1 MGRSSA
7 GQGDDRRARIAAQ
20 RAAQRRAQTRNRLI
34 IAGGAV
40 VVVVA
45 VVIALVLAHG
55 GSGGSGQASDSGSPG
70 PTGTELASLTAQ
82 VTSVPAAVLDQV
94 GGGQATSVPSA
105 ITGDPLTSDG
115 KPEMLYI
122 GAEYCPYCAAERWSM
137 IVALSRFG
145 TFTGLATIR
154 SAARNGAGSAEPYP
168 NTATWTFANASFAS
182 SYLTFTSVEEF
193 TNIPD
198 PSTGG
203 YTTLQTPT
211 AEQQALLEK
220 YDAANNGAIP
230 FIDFGNRYMSVGAS
244 YDPGVL
250 KGLTWSQI
258 AADLHEP
265 TTQVAKSA
273 LGAANYIT
281 AALCKLTNGKPATA
295 CTSAVQALQAR
306 I

>member
-1 MGRSSA
+1 MGKSSA
-7 GQGDDRRARIAAQ
+7 GSGGDRRARIAAQ
-20 RAAQRRAQTRNRLI
+20 RAAHQRARTRNRLLV
-34 IAGGAV
+34 AGGAI

-45 VVIALVLAHG
+45 VVLALVLLR
-55 GSGGSGQASDSGSPG
+55 GSGGGQATDSGPAG
-70 PTGTELASLTAQ
+70 PTGASLATLVTQ
-82 VTSVPAAVLDQV
+82 VTSVPAAALDQV
-94 GGGQATSVPSA
+94 GGGNATSVPTA
-105 ITGDPLTSDG
+105 ISGIPLTSDG

-154 SAARNGAGSAEPYP
+154 SASHNGAGTAEPYP
-168 NTATWTFANASFAS
+168 STATWTFANASYAS
-182 SYLTFTSVEEF
+182 SFLAFTGVEEY

-203 YTTLQTPT
+203 YTTLMTPT
-211 AEQQALLEK
+211 AEQQALLKK
-220 YDAANNGAIP
+220 YDAANNGPIP
-230 FIDFGNRYMSVGAS
+230 FIDYGNRFKSVGAS

-250 KGLTWSQI
+250 QGLSWSQI

-265 TTQVAKSA
+265 ATPVAKSV
-273 LGAANYIT
+273 LGAANYMT
-281 AALCKLTNGKPATA
+281 AVLCGLTDDKPATA
-295 CTSAVQALQAR
+295 CTATVKALQAR

>member
-1 MGRSSA
+1 MARSSA
-7 GQGDDRRARIAAQ
+7 GPGGDRRARIAAQ
-20 RAAQRRAQTRNRLI
+20 RAAQQRARTRNRLL
-34 IAGGAV
+34 IAGGAI

-45 VVIALVLAHG
+45 AVVAIVLAHG
-55 GSGGSGQASDSGSPG
+55 GGGQASGGASPG
-70 PTGTELASLTAQ
+70 PTGAELAGLTAQ

-94 GGGQATSVPSA
+94 GSGQATSVPSA
-105 ITGDPLTSDG
+105 IRGDPLTSGG
-115 KPEMLYI
+115 KPEMLYV
-122 GAEYCPYCAAERWSM
+122 GAEYCPYCAAERWPM

-145 TFTGLATIR
+145 TFSGLATTR
-154 SAARNGAGSAEPYP
+154 SAARNGAGTAEPYP
-168 NTATWTFANASFAS
+168 NTATWTFANAKYTSN
-182 SYLTFTSVEEF
+182 YLTFTSVEEY

-211 AEQQALLEK
+211 AEQQALVEK

-250 KGLTWSQI
+250 KDLTWSQI
-258 AADLHEP
+258 AADLHDP
-265 TTQVAKSA
+265 SAKVAKSA
-273 LGAANYIT
+273 LGAANFIT
-281 AALCKLTNGKPATA
+281 AALCKLTDDKPATA
-295 CTSAVQALQAR
+295 CTAAVQALQAK

>member
-45 VVIALVLAHG
+45 VVIALVLARG
-55 GSGGSGQASDSGSPG
+55 GSGGQASASGSPG

-82 VTSVPAAVLDQV
+82 VTSVPVAVLDQV
-94 GGGQATSVPSA
+94 GSGHATSVPSV

-168 NTATWTFANASFAS
+168 NTATWTFANASYTSGYVA
-182 SYLTFTSVEEF
+182 FTSVEEF

-250 KGLTWSQI
+250 QGLTWSQI
-258 AADLHEP
+258 AADLHDP
-265 TTQVAKSA
+265 TTTVAKSV
-273 LGAANYIT
+273 LGAANYMT

>member
-1 MGRSSA
+1 M
-7 GQGDDRRARIAAQ
+7 
-20 RAAQRRAQTRNRLI
+20 L
-34 IAGGAV
+34 IAGGAI

-45 VVIALVLAHG
+45 VVLAIVLAHG
-55 GSGGSGQASDSGSPG
+55 RGGQAPGSASPG
-70 PTGTELASLTAQ
+70 PTGSALAGLTAQ

-94 GGGQATSVPSA
+94 GSGQVTSVPSA
-105 ITGDPLTSDG
+105 ITGDPLTSGG

-145 TFTGLATIR
+145 TFTGLTTTR
-154 SAARNGAGSAEPYP
+154 SAARNGAGTAEPYP
-168 NTATWTFANASFAS
+168 NTATWTFANASYAS
-182 SYLTFTSVEEF
+182 DFLAFTPVETN

-198 PSTGG
+198 RSTGG
-203 YTTLQTPT
+203 YTTLMTPT

-230 FIDFGNRYMSVGAS
+230 FIDFGNKFMSVGAS

-250 KGLTWSQI
+250 QGLTWSQI
-258 AADLHEP
+258 AADLHDP
-265 TTQVAKSA
+265 ATQVAKSA

-281 AALCKLTNGKPATA
+281 AALCKLTSDKPATA
-295 CTSAVQALQAR
+295 CTAAVQVLQSR

>member
-1 MGRSSA
+1 MGKASTGRV
-7 GQGDDRRARIAAQ
+7 DRRERIAAQ
-20 RAAQRRAQTRNRLI
+20 RAAQERARTRNRLLL
-34 IAGGAV
+34 AGGAI

-45 VVIALVLAHG
+45 VVLALVFAHVG
-55 GSGGSGQASDSGSPG
+55 RSALDESPG
-70 PTGTELASLTAQ
+70 PTGASLARLTTQ

-94 GGGQATSVPSA
+94 GSGQVTSVPSK
-105 ITGDPLTSDG
+105 ITGAPLTSDG

-145 TFTGLATIR
+145 TFTGLATIH
-154 SAARNGAGSAEPYP
+154 SAARNGAGTAEPYP
-168 NTATWTFANASFAS
+168 NTATWTFANASFTS

-211 AEQQALLEK
+211 AEQQALLQK
-220 YDAANNGAIP
+220 YDAANSDAIP
-230 FIDFGNRYMSVGAS
+230 FIDFGNKYMSVGAS

-250 KGLTWSQI
+250 QGLTWSQI
-258 AADLHEP
+258 AADLHDP
-265 TTQVAKSA
+265 STRVAKSA

-281 AALCKLTNGKPATA
+281 AALCKLTGNKPAAA
-295 CTSAVQALQAR
+295 CTAAVQALQAR

>member
-1 MGRSSA
+1 MGKSSA
-7 GQGDDRRARIAAQ
+7 GPGDGRRERIAAQ
-20 RAAQRRAQTRNRLI
+20 RAAQQQAQRRNRLL

-40 VVVVA
+40 VLVVA
-45 VVIALVLAHG
+45 AVLAIVLLHGTG
-55 GSGGSGQASDSGSPG
+55 GSGGSASGTQSPG
-70 PTGTELASLTAQ
+70 PTGASLDQLTAQ

-94 GGGQATSVPSA
+94 GGGQATSTPSA
-105 ITGDPLTSDG
+105 ITGDPLTSGG

-154 SAARNGAGSAEPYP
+154 SAARNGAGNAEPYP
-168 NTATWTFANASFAS
+168 NTPTFTFANSSFTS
-182 SYLTFTSVEEF
+182 SYLVFAPVEEY
-193 TNIPD
+193 TNVPD

-203 YTTLQTPT
+203 YTTLQALT

-220 YDAANNGAIP
+220 YDAANSLAIP
-230 FIDFGNRYMSVGAS
+230 FIDLGNRYTSVGAS

-250 KGLTWSQI
+250 TALTWDQI
-258 AADLHEP
+258 AADLHDP
-265 TTQVAKSA
+265 STTVAKA
-273 LGAANYIT
+273 VLGAANYIT
-281 AALCKLTNGKPATA
+281 AALCKLTSDKPPTA
-295 CTSAVQALQAR
+295 CTAAVRALQAR

>member
-1 MGRSSA
+1 MGKSSA
-7 GQGDDRRARIAAQ
+7 GQDGDRRARIAAQ
-20 RAAQRRAQTRNRLI
+20 RAAQQRARTRNRLL
-34 IAGGAV
+34 IAGGAI

-45 VVIALVLAHG
+45 VVLALVLLH
-55 GSGGSGQASDSGSPG
+55 GSGGGQPAASGSPG
-70 PTGTELASLTAQ
+70 PTGASLDALTAQ

-94 GGGQATSVPSA
+94 GSGQVTSVPSA

-145 TFTGLATIR
+145 TFSGLTTIR
-154 SAARNGAGSAEPYP
+154 SAARNGAGTAEPYP
-168 NTATWTFANASFAS
+168 NTATWTFANTSYASDFVAFS
-182 SYLTFTSVEEF
+182 PVEEF
-193 TNIPD
+193 TNTPD

-203 YTTLQTPT
+203 YTTLMTPT

-230 FIDFGNRYMSVGAS
+230 FLDFGNRYMSVGAS
-244 YDPGVL
+244 YNPAVL
-250 KGLTWSQI
+250 QGLTWSQI
-258 AADLHEP
+258 AADLHDP
-265 TTQVAKSA
+265 TTQVAKSV
-273 LGAANYIT
+273 LGAANYMT
-281 AALCKLTNGKPATA
+281 AVLCKLTNNKPATA
-295 CTSAVQALQAR
+295 CTPAVQGLQSK

>member
-1 MGRSSA
+1 MGKSSA

-20 RAAQRRAQTRNRLI
+20 RAAQRRAQSRNRLLL
-34 IAGGAV
+34 AVGAV

-45 VVIALVLAHG
+45 AALALVLTHG
-55 GSGGSGQASDSGSPG
+55 GSGGQASGSASPG

-82 VTSVPAAVLDQV
+82 VTSVPVAVLDQV
-94 GGGQATSVPSA
+94 GSGQATSTPSP

-145 TFTGLATIR
+145 TFTGLATTH
-154 SAARNGAGSAEPYP
+154 SAARNGAGTAEPYP
-168 NTATWTFANASFAS
+168 NTATWTFANARFTSN
-182 SYLTFTSVEEF
+182 YLTFTSVEEF

-258 AADLHEP
+258 ATDLHDP
-265 TTQVAKSA
+265 TTPVAKSA

-281 AALCKLTNGKPATA
+281 AALCKLTSDKPATA
-295 CTSAVQALQAR
+295 CTAAVQALQSK

>member
-1 MGRSSA
+1 MGKSSA
-7 GQGDDRRARIAAQ
+7 GQGEDRRARIAAQ
-20 RAAQRRAQTRNRLI
+20 RAAQRRAQTRNRLLL
-34 IAGGAV
+34 AGGAV

-45 VVIALVLAHG
+45 VALALVLTHG
-55 GSGGSGQASDSGSPG
+55 GSGGQASGSASPG

-82 VTSVPAAVLDQV
+82 VTSVPVAVLDQV
-94 GGGQATSVPSA
+94 GGGQVTSVPSA
-105 ITGDPLTSDG
+105 ITGDPLTSGG

-122 GAEYCPYCAAERWSM
+122 GAEYCPYCAAERWPM

-145 TFTGLATIR
+145 TFTGLATTR
-154 SAARNGAGSAEPYP
+154 SAARNGAGTAEPYP
-168 NTATWTFANASFAS
+168 NTATWTFANARFTSD
-182 SYLTFTSVEEF
+182 YLTFSSVEEY

-198 PSTGG
+198 ASTGG

-211 AEQQALLEK
+211 AEQQALVEK
-220 YDAANNGAIP
+220 YDAANQGAIP
-230 FIDFGNRYMSVGAS
+230 FLDFGNRYMSVGAS

-250 KGLTWSQI
+250 QGLTWSQI

-265 TTQVAKSA
+265 SSRVAKGA

-281 AALCKLTNGKPATA
+281 AALCKLTDNKPATA
-295 CTSAVQALQAR
+295 CTPAVQALQAK

>member
-1 MGRSSA
+1 MSRSSA
-7 GQGDDRRARIAAQ
+7 GRDGGRRERIAAQ
-20 RAAQRRAQTRNRLI
+20 RAAEQRVQRRNRLLV
-34 IAGGAV
+34 AGGAI

-45 VVIALVLAHG
+45 VVLAIVLLHG
-55 GSGGSGQASDSGSPG
+55 GSGGQPAGSASPG
-70 PTGTELASLTAQ
+70 PTGTSLDQLTTQ

-94 GGGQATSVPSA
+94 GGGQASSTPSP
-105 ITGDPLTSDG
+105 ITGDPLTSGG

-145 TFTGLATIR
+145 TFAGLATTH
-154 SAARNGAGSAEPYP
+154 SAARNGAGTAEPYP
-168 NTATWTFANASFAS
+168 NTATWTFANASYTS
-182 SYLTFTSVEEF
+182 DYLVFTSVEEF
-193 TNIPD
+193 TNVPD

-230 FIDFGNRYMSVGAS
+230 FIDFGNRFMSVGAS

-250 KGLTWSQI
+250 QGLTWSQI
-258 AADLHEP
+258 AADLHDP
-265 TTQVAKSA
+265 TTTVAKAA

-281 AALCKLTNGKPATA
+281 AALCKLTGNKPATA
-295 CTSAVQALQAR
+295 CTAAVQALQSR